1 MANLGAEWVC
11 AWCKAAF
18 VTSANYPAAA
28 AKGGLQEQARLQGG
42 VWPALEVT
50 SEEVEVAAAAA
61 AAAAKLQT
69 RGWPLN
75 RSPRQ
80 NLNASL

>member
-61 AAAAKLQT
+61 AAAATDDL
-69 RGWPLN
+69 GELL
-75 RSPRQ
+75 PRIRF
-80 NLNASL
+80 SLSWCVRL